1 MTSVKRKRG
10 GTSTDK
16 KGKKLGDIDEGIQY
30 LGHSGGD
37 VNVVI
42 HNNNNSTL
50 KSITINIY
58 QSGDVKKFRT
68 KNGRKRGKERQRKQ
82 RKDESAKLDKKLQ
95 EKAAKKAA
103 KKRMRKYT
111 RKTTGKKVSIEE
123 FKCLEENEQMIQ
135 RGNMDVNAGMRPL
148 VAYFPPVKEGHGS
161 GIALDT
167 PNVDS
172 MTDRCT
178 SIYTSSTSTTT

>member
-10 GTSTDK
+10 GTNKHK
-16 KGKKLGDIDEGIQY
+16 KGKKLGVVDEGIQY

-58 QSGDVKKFRT
+58 QSGDVKKFTT
-68 KNGRKRGKERQRKQ
+68 KNGRKRGKERQRRQ
-82 RKDESAKLDKKLQ
+82 RKAESAKLDKKLQ
-95 EKAAKKAA
+95 EKAAKK
-103 KKRMRKYT
+103 RMRKYT
-111 RKTTGKKVSIEE
+111 GKKVSMEE

-167 PNVDS
+167 TNVDS